1 MRNYNI
7 NREPISSN
15 EVSKFKDFKSILR
28 KHSQTSEDLA
38 KIKPNGSSNKI
49 YWITGSV
56 ISALTFGVLVMFN
69 LESHEPF
76 RFVDQKLVEQINE
89 VEKDVELPKIEWQ
102 TVIRS
107 PQNSIEDSIGV
118 NFISANKI
126 KYAKFQTSEEVNYLI
141 KNIQKPDIKFVNN
154 SIVFKQEKEVELK
167 LANKLALYSLSL
179 KGQWV
184 KVENKATEMPYIEK
198 PVLFKIGDQG
208 IKLSFKNFDGPISK
222 YKNVRWK
229 PVNIKDLDDSYFTTN
244 WEDASLEKT
253 SINGVY
259 TLTFKLGELEK
270 SFNGYPA
277 LQKSAFDKAMIEY
290 NKNLL
295 RAQEKLNAAPKDY
308 KISAGVYTI
317 K

>member
-38 KIKPNGSSNKI
+38 KIKPVGSSNKI

-56 ISALTFGVLVMFN
+56 ISALTFGALVMFN
-69 LESHEPF
+69 LKSHEPL
-76 RFVDQKLVEQINE
+76 RFVDQKVVKQI
-89 VEKDVELPKIEWQ
+89 KDVELPKIEWQ

-126 KYAKFQTSEEVNYLI
+126 KYVKFQTSEDVKYLI
-141 KNIQKPDIKFVNN
+141 KNIQKSDSKFVKN

-167 LANKLALYSLSL
+167 LSNKLALYSLSL

-184 KVENKATEMPYIEK
+184 KVENNAQEMPYIEK

-229 PVNIKDLDDSYFTTN
+229 PVNLKDLDDSYFTTE

-277 LQKSAFDKAMIEY
+277 LQKSTFDKAMIEY

-295 RAQEKLNAAPKDY
+295 RAQEKLNAAPKEY

>member
-38 KIKPNGSSNKI
+38 KIKPVGSSNKI

-56 ISALTFGVLVMFN
+56 ISALTFGALVMFN
-69 LESHEPF
+69 LKSHEPL
-76 RFVDQKLVEQINE
+76 RFVDQKVVKQI
-89 VEKDVELPKIEWQ
+89 KDVELPKIEWQ

-126 KYAKFQTSEEVNYLI
+126 KYVKFQTSEDVKYLI
-141 KNIQKPDIKFVNN
+141 KNIQKSDSKFVKN

-167 LANKLALYSLSL
+167 LSNKLALYSLSL

-184 KVENKATEMPYIEK
+184 KVENNAQEMPYIEK

-229 PVNIKDLDDSYFTTN
+229 PVNLKDLDDSYFTTD

-277 LQKSAFDKAMIEY
+277 LQKSTFDKAMIEY

-295 RAQEKLNAAPKDY
+295 RAQEKLNAAPKEY